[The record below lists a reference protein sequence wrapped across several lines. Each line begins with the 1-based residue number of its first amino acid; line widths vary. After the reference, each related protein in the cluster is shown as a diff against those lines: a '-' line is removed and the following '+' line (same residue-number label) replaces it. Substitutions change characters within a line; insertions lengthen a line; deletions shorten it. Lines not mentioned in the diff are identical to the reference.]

1 MLTISVF
8 LLLNAYNAT
17 FIVTSEVICTKLTI
31 IMPLNSANK
40 KKIFNDP
47 VYGFISIPDEL
58 HFDLIEHP
66 YFQRLRRI
74 KQLGLTHLVYPG
86 ALHTRFHH
94 SLGTMHLMQQSIHL
108 LRNKGYVIS
117 DQEKQAASLAILLHD
132 IGHGPYS
139 HTLENTIIEG
149 TTHEQ
154 LSRIF
159 IQKLN
164 EETSGALDEALTVF
178 DGSHPKKFLSELVS
192 SQLDMD
198 RMDYLKRDSF
208 FTGVTEGNINADRLL
223 AMLEVVDNE
232 LAIQAKGIYSVEKFI
247 VARRLMYWQVYLH
260 KTVLSAEHML
270 MNALLRAREIADQ
283 LKYNTPEPFYY
294 FLPKQEKQQDFVY
307 QPKTLQQYSQ
317 LDDFDVFSALKS
329 WRRHPDKVLS
339 MLSDGLVNRKLFKVV
354 ITDKAFDETL
364 LEDLLHTISKYTGL
378 DKSQAKYLL
387 ITGKTANHAYHPQQ
401 AHINIVYKDGSIKD
415 ISEASDQLN
424 ISVLSHPV
432 TKYFLCFP
440 KDIPLNFKQ
449 SSIS

>member
-1 MLTISVF
+1 MLTISVL
-8 LLLNAYNAT
+8 LLLNAKTTA
-17 FIVTSEVICTKLTI
+17 FIVKSLVIRTKLTN
-31 IMPLNSANK
+31 IMPPESANK

-47 VYGFISIPDEL
+47 VYGFVNIPDEL

-94 SLGTMHLMQQSIHL
+94 SLGAMHLMQQAILL
-108 LRNKGYVIS
+108 LRNKGYSITE
-117 DQEKQAASLAILLHD
+117 DEKQAASLAILLHD

-149 TTHEQ
+149 VNHEMISRYYMEQ
-154 LSRIF
+154 L
-159 IQKLN
+159 N
-164 EETSGALDEALTVF
+164 HETKGALDQALEVF
-178 DGSHPKKFLSELVS
+178 TGNHPQQFLSKLVS

-198 RMDYLKRDSF
+198 RLDYLKRDSF

-223 AMLEVVDNE
+223 AMLEIINNE

-270 MNALLRAREIADQ
+270 MNALLRAREIADK
-283 LKYNTPEPFYY
+283 LKDSTPEPLYS
-294 FLPKQEKQQDFVY
+294 FLPKKDHSQSFTNHD
-307 QPKTLQQYSQ
+307 KTLHHFSL

-329 WRRHPDKVLS
+329 WSRHSDKVLS
-339 MLSDGLVNRKLFKVV
+339 LLSKGIVDRKLFRV
-354 ITDKAFDETL
+354 IIADTAFDIEKL
-364 LEDLLHTISKYTGL
+364 KQLEKEICKHFGVPGEEGKH
-378 DKSQAKYLL
+378 LL
-387 ITGKTANHAYHPQQ
+387 ISGKTSNHAYHPQQ
-401 AHINIVYKDGSIKD
+401 SRINILYKDGSVKD

-440 KDIPLNFKQ
+440 KDISIENIKLNR
-449 SSIS
+449 S